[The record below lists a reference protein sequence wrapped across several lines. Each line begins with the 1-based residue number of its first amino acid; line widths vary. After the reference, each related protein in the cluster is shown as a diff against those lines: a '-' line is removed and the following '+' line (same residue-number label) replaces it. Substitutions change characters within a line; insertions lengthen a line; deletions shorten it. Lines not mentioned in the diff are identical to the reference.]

1 MLGKF
6 GPILYFVFGL
16 LVMFIMLEIRN
27 RCYIKGNVR
36 AYSDKIINKLIR
48 QAARWS
54 TAATQDESTMIA
66 VLHANYGAGYLW
78 SLKDIATD
86 SEIEAASGIDIK
98 RFENEIVKAQD
109 YATKK
114 MAGVCP
120 KFAPKSTYLTKLGG
134 EGN

>member
-6 GPILYFVFGL
+6 EPILYFIFGL
-16 LVMFIMLEIRN
+16 LVMFLMLEIRN
-27 RCYIKGNVR
+27 KCYIKGNVR
-36 AYSDKIINKLIR
+36 TYSDKIIKKLIR

-54 TAATQDESTMIA
+54 TASTQDESAMISN
-66 VLHANYGAGYLW
+66 LHANYGAGYLW
-78 SLKDIATD
+78 SLKDIASD
-86 SEIEAASGIDIK
+86 SEIEAATGIDIK
-98 RFENEIVKAQD
+98 RFEDEIIKAQD
-109 YATKK
+109 YATQK

>member
-1 MLGKF
+1 
-6 GPILYFVFGL
+6 
-16 LVMFIMLEIRN
+16 
-27 RCYIKGNVR
+27 
-36 AYSDKIINKLIR
+36 
-48 QAARWS
+48 
-54 TAATQDESTMIA
+54 MIA
-66 VLHANYGAGYLW
+66 VLHANYGTGYLW